1 MNMKYCR
8 VRLYINRAL
17 RIRRPK
23 WKRITYSFILLKMIC
38 GWDKVNSIVSRLSQ
52 CSRLTQSQQEFAVK
66 QHTHRVKHRTLI
78 QINRTQWYFDSGVRH
93 SCCEHLF
100 FIFHRE
106 QQRTKRGFYCI
117 FFGEFMKHE
126 TESGKRVKLDR
137 GIGETVTNFNTQ
149 WITNFSHAIPCSAHD
164 CLKTN
169 TKRPP
174 MVINCHETM
183 SHRNRWSRHLACVT

>member
-1 MNMKYCR
+1 
-8 VRLYINRAL
+8 
-17 RIRRPK
+17 
-23 WKRITYSFILLKMIC
+23 MIC

-52 CSRLTQSQQEFAVK
+52 CPRLTQSQQEFAVK

-78 QINRTQWYFDSGVRH
+78 QITRTQWYFDSGVRH
-93 SCCEHLF
+93 TCCEHLF

-106 QQRTKRGFYCI
+106 KQRSILCAYPFKGKTRVLL
-117 FFGEFMKHE
+117 FFCFFFFEEFMKHE
-126 TESGKRVKLDR
+126 TESGMRVKLR
-137 GIGETVTNFNTQ
+137 RRIGETVTNYNTQ
-149 WITNFSHAIPCSAHD
+149 WITNFSHATQCSAHD

-183 SHRNRWSRHLACVT
+183 SHRNRRSRHLACVTSIDTDYRHSRRKASS